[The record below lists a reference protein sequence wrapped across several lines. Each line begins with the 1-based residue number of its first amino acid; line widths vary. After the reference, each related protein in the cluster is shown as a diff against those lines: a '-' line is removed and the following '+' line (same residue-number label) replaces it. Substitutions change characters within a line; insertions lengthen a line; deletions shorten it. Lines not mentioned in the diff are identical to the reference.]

1 MKNMNWKKAVSLLMA
16 AVLVGSLTACSG
28 GQGQKEA
35 STELQKAEEKE
46 SAESTQAKG
55 NEELPVLRV
64 SLHPAYISTPVAY
77 AIANDMAKDYGF
89 QMEVQVYASGAPQN
103 EALGSG
109 LWDVGVIGG
118 AIRKQRKYI
127 WRICNRGFHR
137 RTRWKCNICEKG
149 F

>member
-55 NEELPVLRV
+55 NE
-64 SLHPAYISTPVAY
+64 
-77 AIANDMAKDYGF
+77 D
-89 QMEVQVYASGAPQN
+89 VYKRQTTTHINVFFMVP
-103 EALGSG
+103 
-109 LWDVGVIGG
+109 
-118 AIRKQRKYI
+118 
-127 WRICNRGFHR
+127 
-137 RTRWKCNICEKG
+137 
-149 F
+149 